1 MSEAL
6 DVARIKRD
14 FPIFERKVND
24 HKLVYLDSAATSQKP
39 FTVLDAE
46 RDFYTKHN
54 AAAHRGAHRLAEEA
68 TEFFENAR
76 ASVATFLNGLVDEII
91 FTKSATEAINLVA
104 YSLGNAD
111 KSSQFYISEGD
122 EILVSEM
129 EHHANL
135 VPWQELT
142 RRSGAKLKWF
152 NVTDEGRIDLS
163 DIESKINKRTRVIAL
178 THQSNVL
185 GTINDF
191 SEISKR
197 AQSVGA
203 LLLIDACQSAP
214 HFKINVAEL
223 GCDFL
228 TFSGHKALGPTGI
241 GVLWGKKAL
250 LDAMPPFLTGGS
262 MIEMVTM
269 ESSTYLPAPRR
280 FEPGVPNM
288 AQAIGLAA
296 GLKYLTAIGLEKIH
310 DHEMALT
317 KSAIEGLKKIPGVKI
332 IGPEDL
338 KNRGGVVSFE
348 LDGIHPHDLGQA
360 LDQYG
365 IAVRTGHHCAWPL
378 MRRFNSVATTRAS
391 FYLYNDLEDIEIFI
405 SGVQKAQNF
414 FKGTKK
420 GLK

>member
-135 VPWQELT
+135 VPWQELA
-142 RRSGAKLKWF
+142 RRSGAKLKWL

-405 SGVQKAQNF
+405 SGVQKAENF
-414 FKGTKK
+414 FKGSKK